1 MYNNDRR
8 DSRDRDRD
16 RDRDDRPVRKMKNK
30 DLKFSYKDTKNL
42 RRYMTEQGYILARG
56 KTGLSQK
63 QQKRLTKAV
72 KHARHLALLPF
83 TQTL

>member
-1 MYNNDRR
+1 MQS
-8 DSRDRDRD
+8 SRKSLQKV
-16 RDRDDRPVRKMKNK
+16 PKASK
-30 DLKFSYKDTKNL
+30 DLVFSYKDPKSL
-42 RRYMTEQGYILARG
+42 RRYMTEQGYILARA

>member
-1 MYNNDRR
+1 MQDNRSRSRNNRR
-8 DSRDRDRD
+8 E
-16 RDRDDRPVRKMKNK
+16 MKVAKAPK
-30 DLKFSYKDTKNL
+30 DLVFSYTDAKML
-42 RRYMTEQGYILARG
+42 RHYMTEQGYILQRA

-72 KHARHLALLPF
+72 KYARHLALLPF

>member
-1 MYNNDRR
+1 MNKK
-8 DSRDRDRD
+8 
-16 RDRDDRPVRKMKNK
+16 PVQKVAKASK
-30 DLKFSYKDTKNL
+30 DLTFSYKDPKAL
-42 RRYMTEQGYILARG
+42 RRYMTEQGYIIPRA